1 MVPVQLVLIT
11 HFCLERRRLCALP
24 WKLLF
29 GCYSKVVVNVRCSCG
44 RSQPGEMSA
53 RVSNKL
59 FIVWIYLGISF
70 VLFTLLVY
78 FSVYTVP
85 LGVQSVSLYVVC
97 YLLVQ
102 LYTLLHVA
110 CTIVLLLYSF
120 RSTDLWPWGV
130 QRGRVHFIKEYFIH
144 GNLLL
149 LSILLSYYHF
159 CLFKLFI
166 VKEVLY

>member
-1 MVPVQLVLIT
+1 VLSLGNCCLVVILKLVL
-11 HFCLERRRLCALP
+11 
-24 WKLLF
+24 
-29 GCYSKVVVNVRCSCG
+29 VNVRCSCG
-44 RSQPGEMSA
+44 RRSQPGEMFA

-110 CTIVLLLYSF
+110 CTTVLLLYSF
-120 RSTDLWPWGV
+120 RSTDLCPWD
-130 QRGRVHFIKEYFIH
+130 VHFIKENFIH

-149 LSILLSYYHF
+149 LSILLSTTISVCSNY
-159 CLFKLFI
+159 LL
-166 VKEVLY
+166 